1 MKIGELLDKIRAL
14 YVERLEINIK
24 EEGEKYKIYPEP
36 AMLNS
41 DGVAV
46 RSGELISSPNRM
58 DIVSVNENIQT
69 NISVDSSSQ
78 ISFANLSFNWSDKL
92 LIKLAPFTWDN
103 VQVNVTGLQLDSPN
117 WSHIE
122 NWFLKAFEEKPSGHL
137 SHCAHFISD
146 PSIAESGWDF
156 VVDLG
161 SASVTE
167 FENLLDSCEKAGF
180 TDVSIGVRV

>member
-1 MKIGELLDKIRAL
+1 
-14 YVERLEINIK
+14 
-24 EEGEKYKIYPEP
+24 
-36 AMLNS
+36 MLNS

-103 VQVNVTGLQLDSPN
+103 VQVNVTGLQ
-117 WSHIE
+117 E
-122 NWFLKAFEEKPSGHL
+122 
-137 SHCAHFISD
+137 
-146 PSIAESGWDF
+146 
-156 VVDLG
+156 
-161 SASVTE
+161 
-167 FENLLDSCEKAGF
+167 
-180 TDVSIGVRV
+180 